1 MEHGQYAAPAG
12 SEVEYVSYGKMNTF
26 IDIIT
31 TEPVKDDEGFVNTGD
46 TVLAS
51 TRAYKEDRHG
61 NEKWANRAAFSTAT
75 ALLRFRRLPSLEIDA
90 SLYISCADGRYQILS
105 AEDVKGR
112 GMYIEVLAEKLEPS
126 VR

>member
-1 MEHGQYAAPAG
+1 MIM
-12 SEVEYVSYGKMNTF
+12 SYGKMNTF

-31 TEPVKDDEGFVNTGD
+31 TEPVKDDEGFVNTGE

-51 TRAYKEDRHG
+51 VRAYREERHG

-75 ALLRFRRLPSLEIDA
+75 ALFRFRKLPSLEITT
-90 SLYISCADGRYQILS
+90 SLYIACSDGRYRILS
-105 AEDVKGR
+105 VEDVKGR
-112 GMYIEVLAEKLEPS
+112 GMYIEVLAEKIEPT

>member
-1 MEHGQYAAPAG
+1 M
-12 SEVEYVSYGKMNTF
+12 SFGKMNTF
-26 IDIIT
+26 IDIIS

-51 TRAYKEDRHG
+51 VRAYKEDRHG

-75 ALLRFRRLPSLEIDA
+75 ALFRFRKMPDLIVTI
-90 SLYISCADGRYQILS
+90 SLYITCADGRFRILS
-105 AEDVKGR
+105 VEDVKGR
-112 GMYIEVLAEKLEPS
+112 GMYVEALAEKIEPT

>member
-1 MEHGQYAAPAG
+1 MIM
-12 SEVEYVSYGKMNTF
+12 SYGKMNTF
-26 IDIIT
+26 IDILT

-51 TRAYKEDRHG
+51 MRAYKEDRHG

-75 ALLRFRRLPSLEIDA
+75 ALFRFRKLPSLEITT
-90 SLYISCADGRYQILS
+90 SLYIVCDDGRFRILS
-105 AEDVKGR
+105 VEDVKGR
-112 GMYIEVLAEKLEPS
+112 GMYIEVLAEKQEPT